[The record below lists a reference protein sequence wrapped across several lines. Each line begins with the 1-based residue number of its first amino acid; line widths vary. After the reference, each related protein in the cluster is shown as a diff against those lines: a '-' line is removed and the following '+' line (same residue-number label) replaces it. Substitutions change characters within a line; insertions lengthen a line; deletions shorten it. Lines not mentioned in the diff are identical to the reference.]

1 MYNVKIKNYGN
12 GQVQTRI
19 YSHLIYTGDK
29 EKTEKEE
36 LERNPFDGEPT
47 KEVRDFEELEK
58 ERERSLNSNM
68 KRAKGK
74 IYDYSRANV
83 WEWFVTLTFAPDTV
97 NRYDYTSCT
106 KKLSEW
112 LHNMRRDTETDFK
125 YIVVPERHKDGAYH
139 FHGLFAGCDSLGI
152 TFSGHCTNEGE
163 KIYNIGRY
171 KLGFTT
177 ATRVKQNEAVTKYI
191 TKYTTKDL
199 MEHIKGKKK
208 YWVSRNLNLPV
219 ETTYS
224 LEDVEKQSL
233 HSELTQDG
241 CLFYKSCMYEV
252 GTAVRNVRYYEHMIP
267 EETENKRFVRKKVT
281 SKK

>member
-19 YSHLIYTGDK
+19 YSHLVYTGDK
-29 EKTEKEE
+29 EKPEKEE
-36 LERNPFDGEPT
+36 LESNPFDDRPT
-47 KEVRDFEELEK
+47 KEVFDFDELEK
-58 ERERSLNSNM
+58 EKERSLYTSM

-74 IYDYSRANV
+74 IYDYSRSNM
-83 WEWFVTLTFAPDTV
+83 WDWFVTLTFAPDAV
-97 NRYDYTSCT
+97 NRYNYTDCT
-106 KKLSEW
+106 KKLSVW
-112 LHNMRRDTETDFK
+112 LNNMRRDSETDFK
-125 YIVVPERHKDGAYH
+125 YIVVPERHKDGAFH

-152 TFSGHCTNEGE
+152 TYSGHCTKDGE

-171 KLGFTT
+171 KMGFTT
-177 ATRVKQNEAVTKYI
+177 ATRVKKNEAVTKYI

-208 YWVSRNLNLPV
+208 YWASRNLNLPV

-233 HSELTQDG
+233 HIELTMDD
-241 CLFYKSCMYEV
+241 CLYYKSCMYNV
-252 GTAVRNVRYYEHMIP
+252 GLTTHNVRYYEHVID
-267 EETENKRFVRKKVT
+267 
-281 SKK
+281 

>member
-83 WEWFVTLTFAPDTV
+83 WDWFVTLTFAPDTV
-97 NRYDYTSCT
+97 NR
-106 KKLSEW
+106 
-112 LHNMRRDTETDFK
+112 
-125 YIVVPERHKDGAYH
+125 
-139 FHGLFAGCDSLGI
+139 
-152 TFSGHCTNEGE
+152 
-163 KIYNIGRY
+163 
-171 KLGFTT
+171 
-177 ATRVKQNEAVTKYI
+177 
-191 TKYTTKDL
+191 
-199 MEHIKGKKK
+199 
-208 YWVSRNLNLPV
+208 
-219 ETTYS
+219 
-224 LEDVEKQSL
+224 
-233 HSELTQDG
+233 
-241 CLFYKSCMYEV
+241 
-252 GTAVRNVRYYEHMIP
+252 
-267 EETENKRFVRKKVT
+267 
-281 SKK
+281 